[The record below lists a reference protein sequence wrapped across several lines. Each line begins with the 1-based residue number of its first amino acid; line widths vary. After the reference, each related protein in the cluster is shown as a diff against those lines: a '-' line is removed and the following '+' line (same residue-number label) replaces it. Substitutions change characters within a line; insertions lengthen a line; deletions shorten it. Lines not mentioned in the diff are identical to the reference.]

1 MKPPNPTRW
10 LWWLAL
16 LIGLAA
22 YGIVYGLKQ
31 DVGNLKAQQNI
42 HAVVMFAVV
51 AIGLCIISATSHWW
65 LRR

>member
-1 MKPPNPTRW
+1 M
-10 LWWLAL
+10 